1 VIGVHP
7 ARGFAVD
14 AVGPTTEALLRKAN
28 FEVIVDRPAT
38 ALAD

>member
-1 VIGVHP
+1 LVLPP
-7 ARGFAVD
+7 ATEVAVD
-14 AVGPTTEALLRKAN
+14 PVGPTTEALLRKAN